1 MKRFSDEI
9 MIGIGMT
16 LATLIVIVG
25 VLYLSNSNFLKKGL
39 GIKLVV
45 HQAGALTTGDD
56 VMYKGVQIGSVKAID
71 IEKGHVVIHLKL
83 ERLKEIPKDSKFIIK
98 QKNILGEMM
107 IDIEPGI
114 SKSYLPDGALV
125 AGEYHAGMAKLSQK
139 ADVLS
144 SEAVRVLQE
153 TRQLLDK
160 GNAAGIA
167 AGVAHLDNS
176 VKTLEEILAANQK
189 QINTI
194 IHNLKSGSQ
203 QLAGLQDTS
212 KQSVARVIHNLEKNT
227 QELSLL
233 LGRSHKA
240 SQALDSILTS
250 INHGQG
256 TLGKLVKDDSLYI
269 HMNRTF
275 KNLDWI
281 LKEVRKN
288 PGKMLN
294 VKVRL
299 F

>member
-16 LATLIVIVG
+16 LATLIVLVG

-39 GIKLVV
+39 AIRMVV

-56 VMYKGVQIGSVKAID
+56 VMFKGVQIGSVKGID
-71 IEKGHVVIHLKL
+71 VEGTHVIVHLKL
-83 ERLKEIPKDSKFIIK
+83 ERLKQIPKDSKFSIK

-114 SKSYLPDGALV
+114 AKTYLPDGALV
-125 AGEYHAGMAKLSQK
+125 VGEYHGGMDKLSQR
-139 ADVLS
+139 ADQLS
-144 SEAVRVLQE
+144 AQAAAVLQE
-153 TRQLLDK
+153 TQQLLDK
-160 GNAAGIA
+160 KNAEGLA
-167 AGVAHLDNS
+167 AGVTHLSRS
-176 VKTLEEILAANQK
+176 VKTLENILATNQE
-189 QINTI
+189 QVHAILR
-194 IHNLKSGSQ
+194 NLKSGSQ
-203 QLAGLQDTS
+203 QLATLQDTS
-212 KQSVARVIHNLEKNT
+212 KQSVARVIRNLERNT
-227 QELSLL
+227 QELSQVLT
-233 LGRSHKA
+233 RSRKA
-240 SQALDSILTS
+240 SQSLDSILAA
-250 INHGQG
+250 INKGQG

-281 LKEVRKN
+281 LGEVRKD
-288 PGKMLN
+288 PGKFLN